1 MGGADT
7 GPRAKTGR
15 WARSPRPGGQGMRMR
30 PTLHRRKV
38 PGHQTGPGV
47 CTAGRAVCARTRQ
60 RGSARAH
67 AARPRPNSQHRRQ
80 PAGAGAPLCVAH
92 AAAAAVRGNE
102 APGACASPPRARQ
115 CSRECVRPRGL
126 GALRRLAHCVPC
138 RQDTDYKWQHMPN
151 QMMMALVQD
160 YPYGEMQTSRGGGTH
175 GPPYS
180 LPHEQVRT

>member
-1 MGGADT
+1 M
-7 GPRAKTGR
+7 R
-15 WARSPRPGGQGMRMR
+15 RSCSSSSSSSSRN
-30 PTLHRRKV
+30 L
-38 PGHQTGPGV
+38 
-47 CTAGRAVCARTRQ
+47 
-60 RGSARAH
+60 
-67 AARPRPNSQHRRQ
+67 RPRSTR
-80 PAGAGAPLCVAH
+80 CVC
-92 AAAAAVRGNE
+92 R
-102 APGACASPPRARQ
+102 RARQ
-115 CSRECVRPRGL
+115 CSREGVRLRGL